1 MKNEDK
7 DLPLYDGSNNDDESN
22 YDDNFEDNQLPN
34 IEELPDCPLTDVLL
48 NSLVMPKPLGYMF
61 PQEKMEE
68 FLKNRGYRIIK
79 RYSESRGQDYNVAVK
94 AGSSSIP
101 EDDYSNV
108 REIFDNEVQDILLSW
123 LLKIGKEA

>member
-7 DLPLYDGSNNDDESN
+7 DLPIYNGNDGPEYDENDYLNDDP
-22 YDDNFEDNQLPN
+22 DFD
-34 IEELPDCPLTDVLL
+34 ELPDCPLTEILL
-48 NSLVMPKPLGYMF
+48 NSMVMPKPLGYVF

-68 FLKNRGYRIIK
+68 FLKQRGYKIIK
-79 RYSESRGQDYNVAVK
+79 RYSEAREQDYNVAVK
-94 AGSSSIP
+94 SGSSSIP

-108 REIFDNEVQDILLSW
+108 REVFDGEVQDILLSW